1 MAALRAG
8 QSPGEAAGTFKGHR
22 ALWRLLVTGGEE
34 MSHPSERE
42 TRLRASITFTSIT
55 MNTVKESPLENH
67 IQAHENEKLLGKNK
81 ENLSKG
87 KLYLINLIGD

>member
-1 MAALRAG
+1 
-8 QSPGEAAGTFKGHR
+8 
-22 ALWRLLVTGGEE
+22 
-34 MSHPSERE
+34 
-42 TRLRASITFTSIT
+42 

-87 KLYLINLIGD
+87 KLYLINLIGDWQIPLNLNYLGILWIKNIFFQLLTDNTEVNHLPQTNNKI